1 MSSHACLG
9 NIFKESRDLGMYG
22 ITLHIL
28 CRDSLICNSYL
39 EGFKSNKLYIL
50 ESTRVDLWH
59 ERKKI

>member
-50 ESTRVDLWH
+50 ESTRVDL
-59 ERKKI
+59 